1 MFDRLAEFPNSV
13 YFKHPLTG
21 DTLLHLAA
29 ASANEKA
36 ILFLIRYN
44 ASKTVTNARGET
56 PHMVV
61 GRGVD
66 LVVGGASTSGS
77 QTTPKSEAEE
87 TTLRDDST
95 SSSHHAGGN
104 SGRTLQRR
112 TSATILK
119 DLLEE
124 ENQAGG
130 GDSSSA
136 LDTASAAGVTTKD
149 KDSSSPLSRVGMGL
163 LLAKKRTLKGLSSA
177 ARRVLR
183 CAKILRP
190 FRDAWTCKICYEG
203 E

>member
-44 ASKTVTNARGET
+44 ASKTVTNAHGET

-66 LVVGGASTSGS
+66 LVAGAKAAGS
-77 QTTPKSEAEE
+77 QNTSQSGIEDTA
-87 TTLRDDST
+87 LRDAG
-95 SSSHHAGGN
+95 SSSHIANGN
-104 SGRTLQRR
+104 TGRILQRR

-124 ENQAGG
+124 ENQAT
-130 GDSSSA
+130 GDPSSGQNTV
-136 LDTASAAGVTTKD
+136 LDATTKD
-149 KDSSSPLSRVGMGL
+149 SSPLSRVGAGIL
-163 LLAKKRTLKGLSSA
+163 SKKRTLEGLSSA

-203 E
+203 RYHQ